1 MKKELERIDGTDN
14 NIEELKEAIDK
25 SNMDTKTKGEII
37 EILQLYVDVYVDIDA
52 SIQALA
58 KMRMRIPLIYY
69 AAAIYGLGS
78 TLVGI
83 FFTVPIVVICGIGVF
98 LVALVGILEVV
109 YARRKLE
116 K

>member
-1 MKKELERIDGTDN
+1 MEEKIDSTDKH
-14 NIEELKEAIDK
+14 IIELKKAIDK
-25 SNMDTKTKGEII
+25 SDIDVKTKEEIT
-37 EILQLYVDVYVDIDA
+37 EILQLYVYIDA

-58 KMRMRIPLIYY
+58 KMRMQIPLIYY

-78 TLVGI
+78 AIFAI
-83 FFTVPIVVICGIGVF
+83 FFDILFAVICGIGVF